1 MKFWFNNFVVG
12 IYDFFLFLRKP
23 ELCFQKK
30 VEQQRKSVKNFLK
43 RILDYCAMKVK

>member
-12 IYDFFLFLRKP
+12 IYDFFFIFTKARIV
-23 ELCFQKK
+23 FS